1 MDLILSV
8 SLYFLAGWL
17 IAVIITYGYK
27 FNLKRKENRL
37 CNIGSL
43 QYEKDLV
50 NFSAESLLKGVFIEG
65 SSKLIPNAV
74 YLIAANEQCVTIYD
88 LNDVSRKFMLS
99 YEQIS
104 DIYYKVQPIQK
115 KVMVLGVISSSIGSA
130 LEHCIIQYHG
140 IDGAQNLVFQFGP
153 IDLVTYYD
161 VVAIKRN
168 DIRSYISARITKDEN
183 KAVQL

>member
-1 MDLILSV
+1 MGCLYMDLILSICLYALIG
-8 SLYFLAGWL
+8 SLIG
-17 IAVIITYGYK
+17 VIITYGYK

-37 CNIGSL
+37 CNLGSL

-50 NFSAESLLKGVFIEG
+50 EFSAESLLKGVFIEG

-88 LNDVSRKFMLS
+88 LNDISHKFMLS

-104 DIYYKVQPIQK
+104 DIYIKVQPIQE

-140 IDGAQNLVFQFGP
+140 IDGAQN
-153 IDLVTYYD
+153 
-161 VVAIKRN
+161 
-168 DIRSYISARITKDEN
+168 
-183 KAVQL
+183 